1 MPPSSRA
8 NRPKRGL
15 KSDGRS
21 TQANP
26 RFMCATTAPA
36 SIWHTLVR
44 CSDPFSACTGRPS
57 FQAPASAWPPCSASF
72 TATAGASGPK
82 RKWTGARRSTS
93 HLGDQMS
100 AKTIL
105 LIEDNPSDIELTQ
118 RALERSHVA
127 NELVVAHDG
136 QEALDYL
143 FGSGEHAGRE
153 VAALPSVTLL
163 DLHLPLVPG
172 LDVLRAIRAD
182 PRTRRMPVVILT
194 SSNEERDVA
203 TGYDLG
209 VNSYIQ
215 KPVDFERFAE
225 AIRQL
230 GLYWLILNESPP
242 PKPPPKAT

>member
-1 MPPSSRA
+1 
-8 NRPKRGL
+8 
-15 KSDGRS
+15 
-21 TQANP
+21 
-26 RFMCATTAPA
+26 
-36 SIWHTLVR
+36 
-44 CSDPFSACTGRPS
+44 
-57 FQAPASAWPPCSASF
+57 
-72 TATAGASGPK
+72 
-82 RKWTGARRSTS
+82 
-93 HLGDQMS
+93 MS

-203 TGYDLG
+203 AGYDLG

>member
-1 MPPSSRA
+1 
-8 NRPKRGL
+8 
-15 KSDGRS
+15 
-21 TQANP
+21 
-26 RFMCATTAPA
+26 
-36 SIWHTLVR
+36 
-44 CSDPFSACTGRPS
+44 
-57 FQAPASAWPPCSASF
+57 
-72 TATAGASGPK
+72 
-82 RKWTGARRSTS
+82 
-93 HLGDQMS
+93 MS

-118 RALERSHVA
+118 RALERSHIA

-143 FGSGEHAGRE
+143 FGSGEHAGRD

-230 GLYWLILNESPP
+230 GLYWRILNELPP